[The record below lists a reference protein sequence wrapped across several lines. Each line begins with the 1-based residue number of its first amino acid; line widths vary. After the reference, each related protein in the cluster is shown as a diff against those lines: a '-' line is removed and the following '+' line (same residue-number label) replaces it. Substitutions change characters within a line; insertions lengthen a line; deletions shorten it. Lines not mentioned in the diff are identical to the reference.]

1 MFNTTK
7 KKFFLYNLNK
17 FFFSI
22 QPNKHCKRVKKKIKL
37 LALVKFFM
45 KDILSKNDMS
55 VLQAKEE
62 NNINWNEI
70 LDKLKK
76 TFGSDIYESW
86 IKNINLKK
94 EFNHYVIL
102 SVPTRFVRDW
112 IVSRY
117 ADKIL
122 DVIKITKKSIQR
134 IEFSVEETQ
143 DKSDQ
148 LLFAKRSK
156 VTSIENSLLNYNR
169 FNPNNRFDNF
179 IVGESNELAYTAAR
193 KICVQTAHYNPLF
206 IYSSVGMGKT
216 HLLNSIGLEVE
227 NSKKVMFIS
236 AERFMYHFVRSIKN
250 NEMVKF
256 KDLFRGANIFII
268 DDIQFVNGKEAM
280 QEEFFHT
287 FNALIERGSQ
297 VVISSDRPPSNL
309 DRIQER
315 IRSRMAGGLVI
326 DIQPP
331 DLDLRVKILKSKFEE
346 IKVNFKENYD
356 LSEEVFK
363 FLASEV
369 TSNIREMVGAL
380 NRILAFSKIN
390 TKSPNIYECKRI
402 LKDFINSNNK
412 SINVE
417 FIQNLV
423 ASHFNLNI
431 QELLSPRRS
440 RSLARPRQIAMYLAK
455 QHTTNSLP
463 DIGRKFSNRDH
474 TTVIHAV
481 KKIDELIKKD
491 NDIRQSVT
499 ELKKKLP

>member
-1 MFNTTK
+1 MTD
-7 KKFFLYNLNK
+7 L
-17 FFFSI
+17 
-22 QPNKHCKRVKKKIKL
+22 
-37 LALVKFFM
+37 
-45 KDILSKNDMS
+45 LSKTKQTN
-55 VLQAKEE
+55 VLAAKEE
-62 NNINWNEI
+62 NI
-70 LDKLKK
+70 LDWTSILSKLKT
-76 TFGSDIYESW
+76 TFGNDVYESW
-86 IKNINLKK
+86 IKNINLNK

-122 DVIKITKKSIQR
+122 DEIKIFKKSIQR
-134 IEFSVEETQ
+134 LEFLIEESSEI
-143 DKSDQ
+143 SNQ
-148 LLFAKRSK
+148 LAFTKK
-156 VTSIENSLLNYNR
+156 NKITPIENSLLNYNR
-169 FNPNNRFDNF
+169 FNTNNRFDNF
-179 IVGESNELAYTAAR
+179 VVGESNELAYTAAR
-193 KICVQTAHYNPLF
+193 KICVQSAHYNPLF
-206 IYSSVGMGKT
+206 IYSAVGMGKT
-216 HLLNSIGLEVE
+216 HLLNSIGLEVGQK
-227 NSKKVMFIS
+227 KKVMFIS
-236 AERFMYHFVRSIKN
+236 AERFMYHFIRSIKN

-256 KDLFRGANIFII
+256 KDFFRGANIFII

-287 FNALIERGSQ
+287 FNALIEKGSQ

-309 DRIQER
+309 DKIQER
-315 IRSRMAGGLVI
+315 IRSRMSGGLVI

-331 DLDLRVKILKSKFEE
+331 DLDLRIRILKSKFEE

-369 TSNIREMVGAL
+369 TSSIREMVGAL

-390 TKSPNIYECKRI
+390 TKPPTIYECKRI
-402 LKDFINSNNK
+402 LKDFINSTNK

-417 FIQNLV
+417 SIQNLV
-423 ASHFNLNI
+423 AAHFNLNI

-481 KKIDELIKKD
+481 KKIDELLKKD
-491 NDIRQSVT
+491 NDIRESVAT
-499 ELKKKLP
+499 LRKKIL

>member
-1 MFNTTK
+1 MTDLLTK
-7 KKFFLYNLNK
+7 KNTG
-17 FFFSI
+17 
-22 QPNKHCKRVKKKIKL
+22 V
-37 LALVKFFM
+37 LV
-45 KDILSKNDMS
+45 
-55 VLQAKEE
+55 AKEE
-62 NNINWNEI
+62 NFLQWNEV
-70 LDKLKK
+70 LEKFKK
-76 TFGSDIYESW
+76 TFGNDVFESW

-94 EFNHYVIL
+94 EFNHYVVL

-122 DVIKITKKSIQR
+122 DIIKTFKQSIQR
-134 IEFSVEETQ
+134 LEFLIEETQ
-143 DKSDQ
+143 EKNIEFNSQKKS
-148 LLFAKRSK
+148 KI
-156 VTSIENSLLNYNR
+156 TSIESSLLNYNR
-169 FNPNNRFDNF
+169 FAPNNRFDNF
-179 IVGESNELAYTAAR
+179 IVGESNELAYTAA
-193 KICVQTAHYNPLF
+193 KKVCVESAHYNPLF
-206 IYSSVGMGKT
+206 IYSPVGMGKT
-216 HLLNSIGLEVE
+216 HLLNAIGLEAGNE
-227 NSKKVMFIS
+227 KKVMFIS
-236 AERFMYHFVRSIKN
+236 AERFMYHFIKSIKN

-256 KDLFRGANIFII
+256 KDFFRGSNIFII

-309 DRIQER
+309 DKIQER
-315 IRSRMAGGLVI
+315 IRSRMSGGLVI

-331 DLDLRVKILKSKFEE
+331 DLDLRIRILKSKIEE
-346 IKVNFKENYD
+346 IKKNFKENYD
-356 LSEEVFK
+356 LDEEVVK

-369 TSNIREMVGAL
+369 TSSIREMVGAL

-390 TKSPNIYECKRI
+390 TKSPNIYECKKI
-402 LKDFINSNNK
+402 LKDFISSNNK

-481 KKIDELIKKD
+481 KKIEELIKKD
-491 NDIRQSVT
+491 NEIRQSVI
-499 ELKKKLP
+499 ELKKKLI

>member
-1 MFNTTK
+1 MT
-7 KKFFLYNLNK
+7 
-17 FFFSI
+17 
-22 QPNKHCKRVKKKIKL
+22 
-37 LALVKFFM
+37 
-45 KDILSKNDMS
+45 DILQKQTTG
-55 VLQAKEE
+55 VPFLKEE
-62 NNINWNEI
+62 NLIKWDEVEI
-70 LDKLKK
+70 KLKK
-76 TFGSDIYESW
+76 TFGNDIYESW

-102 SVPTRFVRDW
+102 TVPTRFVRDW

-122 DVIKITKKSIQR
+122 DVIKVFKISIQR
-134 IEFSVEETQ
+134 LEFLIEEANE
-143 DKSDQ
+143 KSDK
-148 LLFAKRSK
+148 FSYSKKSK
-156 VTSIENSLLNYNR
+156 VTLIENSLLNYNR
-169 FNPNNRFDNF
+169 FSPNNRFDNF

-193 KICVQTAHYNPLF
+193 KICGESSHYNPLF

-216 HLLNSIGLEVE
+216 HLLNAIGLEIG

-236 AERFMYHFVRSIKN
+236 AERFMYHFIRSIKN
-250 NEMVKF
+250 HDMVKF
-256 KDLFRGANIFII
+256 KDFFIFVDIFII

-287 FNALIERGSQ
+287 FNALMEKGSQ
-297 VVISSDRPPSNL
+297 IVISSDRPPSEL

-315 IRSRMAGGLVI
+315 IRSRMSGGLVI

-331 DLDLRVKILKSKFEE
+331 DLDLRIKILKSKFQE
-346 IKVNFKENYD
+346 IKTNFKENYQLD
-356 LSEEVFK
+356 DEVFK

-369 TSNIREMVGAL
+369 TSSIREMVGAL
-380 NRILAFSKIN
+380 NRVLAFSKIN
-390 TKSPNIYECKRI
+390 TSSPTIYECKRI

-412 SINVE
+412 SINIE
-417 FIQNLV
+417 SIQNLV
-423 ASHFNLNI
+423 ASHFKLNI

-463 DIGRKFSNRDH
+463 DIGRKFGNRDH

-481 KKIDELIKKD
+481 KKIGELMKKD
-491 NDIRQSVT
+491 NEINQSVA
-499 ELKKKLP
+499 ELKKKLL

>member
-1 MFNTTK
+1 MIDLISK
-7 KKFFLYNLNK
+7 KKDTN
-17 FFFSI
+17 
-22 QPNKHCKRVKKKIKL
+22 
-37 LALVKFFM
+37 
-45 KDILSKNDMS
+45 ILE
-55 VLQAKEE
+55 AKEE
-62 NNINWNEI
+62 NLLNWNEI
-70 LDKLKK
+70 LAKLKT
-76 TFGSDIYESW
+76 TFGNDVYESW
-86 IKNINLKK
+86 IKNTNLKK

-122 DVIKITKKSIQR
+122 DIIKIFKKSIQKLEFL
-134 IEFSVEETQ
+134 IEENNETAN
-143 DKSDQ
+143 Q
-148 LLFAKRSK
+148 L
-156 VTSIENSLLNYNR
+156 TSFKKNTITPIENSLLNYNR
-169 FNPNNRFDNF
+169 FNSNNRFDNF
-179 IVGESNELAYTAAR
+179 VVGESNELAYTAAR
-193 KICVQTAHYNPLF
+193 KICVQSAHYNPLF
-206 IYSSVGMGKT
+206 IYSAVGMGKT
-216 HLLNSIGLEVE
+216 HLLNSIGLEVGQT
-227 NSKKVMFIS
+227 KKVMFIS
-236 AERFMYHFVRSIKN
+236 AERFMYHFIRAIKN
-250 NEMVKF
+250 HEMVKF
-256 KDLFRGANIFII
+256 KDFFRGANIFII
-268 DDIQFVNGKEAM
+268 DDIQFVSGKEAM

-297 VVISSDRPPSNL
+297 VVISSDRPPSSL
-309 DRIQER
+309 DKIQER
-315 IRSRMAGGLVI
+315 IRSRMSGGLVI

-331 DLDLRVKILKSKFEE
+331 DPDLRIRILKSKFEE

-356 LSEEVFK
+356 LSEEVMK

-369 TSNIREMVGAL
+369 TSSIREMIGAL
-380 NRILAFSKIN
+380 NRVLAFSKIN
-390 TKSPNIYECKRI
+390 TKSPTIYECKRI

-463 DIGRKFSNRDH
+463 EIGRKFSNRDH

-481 KKIDELIKKD
+481 KKIDELLKND
-491 NDIRQSVT
+491 NGIRESVAT
-499 ELKKKLP
+499 LKKKLL